1 MFGNK
6 LWGLESY
13 KQITKSIFF
22 CFRRNIVS
30 NWIPMKVLT
39 SFGDRQAEPNA
50 QNSSQQHKYIKFH
63 GYDCINFRC
72 RLKIKLNTHNILS
85 FICTIREDF
94 PWIQSK
100 IGNLICTCNNELLA
114 TFLCSGRFSLEIT
127 IYWEFGSKM
136 NIQLL
141 ID

>member
-6 LWGLESY
+6 LWGLQSY
-13 KQITKSIFF
+13 KQITKSILF
-22 CFRRNIVS
+22 CFRRNIMS

-39 SFGDRQAEPNA
+39 SFGDRQAESKA